1 MELFNNFKIFSKRL
15 MNNYLNK
22 HFFII
27 SILCTII
34 LFLSSNYIIQKIN
47 VNLGI
52 DFTSTKTFSLSEGTK
67 RVINEIEE
75 PIKISFIYSRNL
87 SKNIP
92 IIQNYAN
99 QVQGLLNR
107 YADLSSNK
115 IELNFIEPEPYS
127 EDEDY
132 VNRYGIQGF
141 PIDQEGSK
149 VYFGLIA
156 SNTTDDIETVPFF
169 DPSKAGSLEKQLT
182 DIIYKLNRSKK
193 PMIGFLSWV
202 DTTPPMMP
210 NNQLGQGEYTILEE
224 LSYFYDFEF
233 LDTDV
238 ESFENI
244 DLLIVYHP
252 SDISKETE
260 YGIEQFILNG
270 GKTVIFLDPFFEKN
284 DHSNKSSNLE
294 NILKTL
300 NINYNDNVIL
310 DGAQA
315 TRLQTQQNIS
325 DNTSLQTMLKLNWPE
340 VRGQF
345 INQNTDIGNGLSLIR
360 IISPGGLSKLN
371 DESEISYTPLISSS
385 EVTMDLPM
393 KDVLDPIEL
402 INNFQPTGISYDFGV
417 KLSGIASSSFNDTEL
432 NGEGHI
438 AKSEKDI
445 NVVLFSDADFIR
457 NAFWARIQKFLDTNV
472 IETTSDNGSLITNV
486 LDSLTGYDEF
496 INLRN
501 KETPF
506 RPFVVVQKLQAE
518 AEQKYLGQEQQLQS
532 QLDEILAKIQNLSAG
547 RNGENVNL
555 SEKQL
560 IELSSFQMQVE
571 QTRKQLREVRRNL
584 SKDIDLLANQINIL
598 NTFLIPILLII
609 LMFIIPRQLGIKK
622 RKNKS

>member
-1 MELFNNFKIFSKRL
+1 
-15 MNNYLNK
+15 MNKFLQKNYL
-22 HFFII
+22 II
-27 SILCTII
+27 SILSTVI
-34 LFLSSNYIIQKIN
+34 LFLSFNFIIQKIN
-47 VNLGI
+47 FNLGV
-52 DFTSTKTFSLSEGTK
+52 DFTSTKTFTLSSGTK
-67 RVINEIEE
+67 RVIDEIEE
-75 PIKISFIYSRNL
+75 PLKITFVYSRDL

-107 YADLSSNK
+107 YSDLASGK

-127 EDEDY
+127 DDEDY
-132 VNRYGIQGF
+132 VNRYGVQGF

-169 DPSKAGSLEKQLT
+169 DPSKAGTLEKQLT
-182 DIIYKLNRSKK
+182 DIVYKLNRSKK

-238 ESFENI
+238 ESFEGI

-252 SDISKETE
+252 SDISDKTE
-260 YGIEQFILNG
+260 YAVEQFILNG
-270 GKTVIFLDPFFEKN
+270 GKSVIFVDPFFEKN

-294 NILKTL
+294 NVLKTL
-300 NINYNDNVIL
+300 NINYNSNVIL

-315 TRLQTQQNIS
+315 TRLQTQQNITE
-325 DNTSLQTMLKLNWPE
+325 NTSLQTMLKLNWPE

-345 INQNTDIGNGLSLIR
+345 INQAEEIGDGLSLIR
-360 IISPGGLSKLN
+360 LVSPGGLSPLN
-371 DESEISYTPLISSS
+371 DESEISYTPIMSSS

-393 KDVLDPIEL
+393 KEVHDPIKL

-417 KLSGIASSSFNDTEL
+417 KL
-432 NGEGHI
+432 NGI
-438 AKSEKDI
+438 AKSNFNDFEFKNDNHLEI
-445 NVVLFSDADFIR
+445 SPKNISVVVFSDADFIR

-472 IETTSDNGSLITNV
+472 IEATSDNGSLVTNV
-486 LDSLTGYDEF
+486 FDSMTGYDEF
-496 INLRN
+496 IDLRN
-501 KETPF
+501 KEAPF

-518 AEQKYLGQEQQLQS
+518 AEQMYLGQEQQLQA
-532 QLDEILAKIQNLSAG
+532 QLDNTLNQIQNLSGG
-547 RNGENVNL
+547 RDVESVNL
-555 SEKQL
+555 SDKQL
-560 IELSSFQMQVE
+560 MELANFQLQVE
-571 QTRKQLREVRRNL
+571 NTRKQLREVRRNL
-584 SKDIDLLANQINIL
+584 SKDIDRLANQINIL
-598 NTFLIPILLII
+598 NTFLIPVLLILL
-609 LMFIIPRQLGIKK
+609 MFFIPRQLGIRK
-622 RKNKS
+622 RKSR

>member
-1 MELFNNFKIFSKRL
+1 
-15 MNNYLNK
+15 MNKFLQKNYL
-22 HFFII
+22 IV
-27 SILCTII
+27 SILSTVI
-34 LFLSSNYIIQKIN
+34 LFLSFNFIIQKIN
-47 VNLGI
+47 FNLGV
-52 DFTSTKTFSLSEGTK
+52 DFTSTKTFTLSSGTK
-67 RVINEIEE
+67 RVIDEIEE
-75 PIKISFIYSRNL
+75 PIKINFVYSRDL

-107 YADLSSNK
+107 YSDLASGK

-127 EDEDY
+127 DDEDY
-132 VNRYGIQGF
+132 VNRYGVQGF

-169 DPSKAGSLEKQLT
+169 DPSKAGTLEKQLT
-182 DIIYKLNRSKK
+182 DIVYKLNRSKK

-238 ESFENI
+238 ESFEGI

-252 SDISKETE
+252 SDISDKTE
-260 YGIEQFILNG
+260 YAVEQFILNG
-270 GKTVIFLDPFFEKN
+270 GKSVIFVDPFFEKN

-294 NILKTL
+294 NVLKTL
-300 NINYNDNVIL
+300 NINYNSNVIL

-315 TRLQTQQNIS
+315 TRLQTQQNITE
-325 DNTSLQTMLKLNWPE
+325 NTSLQTMLKLNWPE

-345 INQNTDIGNGLSLIR
+345 INQAEEIGDGLSLIR
-360 IISPGGLSKLN
+360 LVSPGGLSPLN
-371 DESEISYTPLISSS
+371 DESEISYTPIMSSS

-393 KDVLDPIEL
+393 KEVHDPIKL

-417 KLSGIASSSFNDTEL
+417 KL
-432 NGEGHI
+432 NGI
-438 AKSEKDI
+438 AKSNFNDFEFKNDNHLETSLKNI
-445 NVVLFSDADFIR
+445 NVVVFSDADFIR

-472 IETTSDNGSLITNV
+472 IEATSDNGSLVTNV
-486 LDSLTGYDEF
+486 FDSMTGYDEF
-496 INLRN
+496 IDLRN
-501 KETPF
+501 KEAPF

-518 AEQKYLGQEQQLQS
+518 AEQMYLGQEQQLQA
-532 QLDEILAKIQNLSAG
+532 QLDNTLNQIQNLSGG
-547 RNGENVNL
+547 RDVESVNL
-555 SEKQL
+555 SDKQL
-560 IELSSFQMQVE
+560 MELANFQLQVE
-571 QTRKQLREVRRNL
+571 NTRKQLREVRRNL
-584 SKDIDLLANQINIL
+584 SKDIDRLANQINIL
-598 NTFLIPILLII
+598 NTFLIPVLLILL
-609 LMFIIPRQLGIKK
+609 MFFIPRQLGIRK
-622 RKNKS
+622 RKSK

>member
-1 MELFNNFKIFSKRL
+1 MNNF
-15 MNNYLNK
+15 LNK
-22 HFFII
+22 NFFII
-27 SILCTII
+27 SVLSTII
-34 LFLSSNYIIQKIN
+34 LFLSTNYIIQKIN
-47 VNLGI
+47 INLGV
-52 DFTSTKTFSLSEGTK
+52 DFTSTKTFSLSDGTK
-67 RVINEIEE
+67 RVIDEIEE
-75 PIKISFIYSRNL
+75 PLKISFIYSRNL

-107 YADLSSNK
+107 YSDVASGK

-132 VNRYGIQGF
+132 VNRYDIQGF
-141 PIDQEGSK
+141 PINQEGSK

-193 PMIGFLSWV
+193 PMIGLLSWV
-202 DTTPPMMP
+202 DTAPPMMP
-210 NNQLGQGEYTILEE
+210 NNQVGQGEYTILEE
-224 LSYFYDFEF
+224 LGYFYDFEY
-233 LDTDV
+233 LDTDL
-238 ESFENI
+238 ENFENI
-244 DLLIVYHP
+244 DLLMVYHP
-252 SDISKETE
+252 SDISDKTE
-260 YGIEQFILNG
+260 YAIEQFILNG

-284 DHSNKSSNLE
+284 DHSNKTSNLE
-294 NILKTL
+294 NVLKTL

-345 INQNTDIGNGLSLIR
+345 INQKEDIGNGLSLIR
-360 IISPGGLSKLN
+360 MISPGGLSKLN
-371 DESEISYTPLISSS
+371 EDSDINYTSLISSS

-393 KDVLDPIEL
+393 KEVHDPIKL
-402 INNFQPTGISYDFGV
+402 INNFKPTGILYDFGV
-417 KLSGIASSSFNDTEL
+417 KLTGQAQSNFEDFDFKYD
-432 NGEGHI
+432 GHLSTS
-438 AKSEKDI
+438 KDDI
-445 NVVLFSDADFIR
+445 NVILFSDADFIR

-518 AEQKYLGQEQQLQS
+518 AEQKYLGQEQQLQA
-532 QLDEILAKIQNLSAG
+532 QLDETLSKIQNLSAG
-547 RNGENVNL
+547 RDVENVNL

-560 IELSSFQMQVE
+560 IELSNFQIQVE
-571 QTRKQLREVRRNL
+571 KTRKQLREVRRNL
-584 SKDIDLLANQINIL
+584 SKDIDILANQINIL

-622 RKNKS
+622 RTNK

>member
-1 MELFNNFKIFSKRL
+1 
-15 MNNYLNK
+15 MNKFLQKNYL
-22 HFFII
+22 II
-27 SILCTII
+27 SILSTVI
-34 LFLSSNYIIQKIN
+34 LFLSFNFIIQKIN
-47 VNLGI
+47 FNLGV
-52 DFTSTKTFSLSEGTK
+52 DFTSTKTFTLSSGTK
-67 RVINEIEE
+67 RVIDEIEE
-75 PIKISFIYSRNL
+75 PIKINFVYSRDL

-107 YADLSSNK
+107 YSDLASGK

-127 EDEDY
+127 DDEDY
-132 VNRYGIQGF
+132 VNRYGVQGF

-169 DPSKAGSLEKQLT
+169 DPSKAGTLEKQLT
-182 DIIYKLNRSKK
+182 DIVYKLNRSKK

-238 ESFENI
+238 ESFEGI

-252 SDISKETE
+252 SDISDKTE
-260 YGIEQFILNG
+260 YAVEQFILNG
-270 GKTVIFLDPFFEKN
+270 GKSVIFVDPFFEKN

-294 NILKTL
+294 NVLKTL
-300 NINYNDNVIL
+300 NINYNSNVIL

-315 TRLQTQQNIS
+315 TRLQTQQNITE
-325 DNTSLQTMLKLNWPE
+325 NTSLQTMLKLNWPE

-345 INQNTDIGNGLSLIR
+345 INQAEEIGDGLSLIR
-360 IISPGGLSKLN
+360 LVSPGGLSPLN
-371 DESEISYTPLISSS
+371 DESEISYTPIMSSS

-393 KDVLDPIEL
+393 KEVHDPIKL

-417 KLSGIASSSFNDTEL
+417 KL
-432 NGEGHI
+432 NGI
-438 AKSEKDI
+438 AKSNFNDFELKNENHLETSSKNI
-445 NVVLFSDADFIR
+445 NVVVFSDADFIR

-472 IETTSDNGSLITNV
+472 IEATSDNGSLVTNV
-486 LDSLTGYDEF
+486 FDSMTGYDEF
-496 INLRN
+496 IDLRN
-501 KETPF
+501 KEAPF

-518 AEQKYLGQEQQLQS
+518 AEQMYLGQEQQLQA
-532 QLDEILAKIQNLSAG
+532 QLDNTLNQIQNLSGG
-547 RNGENVNL
+547 RDVESVNL
-555 SEKQL
+555 SDKQL
-560 IELSSFQMQVE
+560 MELANFQLQVE
-571 QTRKQLREVRRNL
+571 NTRKQLREVRRNL
-584 SKDIDLLANQINIL
+584 SKDIDRLANQINIL
-598 NTFLIPILLII
+598 NTFLIPVLLILL
-609 LMFIIPRQLGIKK
+609 MFFIPRQLGIRK
-622 RKNKS
+622 RKSR

>member
-1 MELFNNFKIFSKRL
+1 
-15 MNNYLNK
+15 MNKFLQKNYL
-22 HFFII
+22 IV
-27 SILCTII
+27 SILSTVI
-34 LFLSSNYIIQKIN
+34 LFLSFNFIIQKIN
-47 VNLGI
+47 FNLGV
-52 DFTSTKTFSLSEGTK
+52 DFTSTKTFTLSSGTK
-67 RVINEIEE
+67 RVIDEIEE
-75 PIKISFIYSRNL
+75 PIKVNFVYRRDL

-107 YADLSSNK
+107 YSDLASGK

-127 EDEDY
+127 DDEDY
-132 VNRYGIQGF
+132 VNRYGVQGF

-169 DPSKAGSLEKQLT
+169 DPSKAGTLEKQLT
-182 DIIYKLNRSKK
+182 DIVYKLNRSKK

-238 ESFENI
+238 ESFEGI

-252 SDISKETE
+252 SDISDKTE
-260 YGIEQFILNG
+260 YAVEQFILNG
-270 GKTVIFLDPFFEKN
+270 GKSVIFVDPFFEKN

-294 NILKTL
+294 NVLKTL
-300 NINYNDNVIL
+300 NINYNSNVIL

-315 TRLQTQQNIS
+315 TRLQTQQNITE
-325 DNTSLQTMLKLNWPE
+325 NTSLQTMLKLNWPE

-345 INQNTDIGNGLSLIR
+345 INQAEEIGDGLSLIR
-360 IISPGGLSKLN
+360 LVSPGGLSPLN
-371 DESEISYTPLISSS
+371 DESEISYTPIMSSS

-393 KDVLDPIEL
+393 KEVHDPIKL

-417 KLSGIASSSFNDTEL
+417 KL
-432 NGEGHI
+432 NGI
-438 AKSEKDI
+438 AKSNFNDFEFKNDNHLEISSKNI
-445 NVVLFSDADFIR
+445 NVVVFSDADFIR

-472 IETTSDNGSLITNV
+472 IEATSDNGSLVTNV
-486 LDSLTGYDEF
+486 FDSMTGYDEF
-496 INLRN
+496 IDLRN
-501 KETPF
+501 KEAPF

-518 AEQKYLGQEQQLQS
+518 AEQMYLGQEQQLQA
-532 QLDEILAKIQNLSAG
+532 QLDNTLNQIQNLSGG
-547 RNGENVNL
+547 RDVESVNL
-555 SEKQL
+555 SDKQL
-560 IELSSFQMQVE
+560 MELANFQLQVE
-571 QTRKQLREVRRNL
+571 NTRKQLREVRRNL
-584 SKDIDLLANQINIL
+584 SKDIDRLANQINIL
-598 NTFLIPILLII
+598 NTFLIPVLLILL
-609 LMFIIPRQLGIKK
+609 MFFIPRQLGIRK
-622 RKNKS
+622 RKSR

>member
-1 MELFNNFKIFSKRL
+1 MELFNNFKILGQRL
-15 MNNYLNK
+15 MNNYLNR

-107 YADLSSNK
+107 YSDLSSNK

-270 GKTVIFLDPFFEKN
+270 GETVIFIDPFFEKN

-393 KDVLDPIEL
+393 KEVHDPIKL

-417 KLSGIASSSFNDTEL
+417 KLSGIASSSFNDSEL
-432 NGEGHI
+432 SGEGHV

-532 QLDEILAKIQNLSAG
+532 QLDEILDKIQNLSAG

-584 SKDIDLLANQINIL
+584 SKDIDLLANQIKTVLHQNFMLASYIL
-598 NTFLIPILLII
+598 C
-609 LMFIIPRQLGIKK
+609 
-622 RKNKS
+622 

>member
-1 MELFNNFKIFSKRL
+1 MNKFLQKNYLIVSIFS
-15 MNNYLNK
+15 
-22 HFFII
+22 
-27 SILCTII
+27 TVI
-34 LFLSSNYIIQKIN
+34 LFLSFNFIIQKIN
-47 VNLGI
+47 FNLGV
-52 DFTSTKTFSLSEGTK
+52 DFTSTKTFTLSSGTK
-67 RVINEIEE
+67 RVIDEIEE
-75 PIKISFIYSRNL
+75 PIKITFVYSRDL

-107 YADLSSNK
+107 YSDLASGK

-127 EDEDY
+127 DDEDY
-132 VNRYGIQGF
+132 VNRYGVQGF

-169 DPSKAGSLEKQLT
+169 DPSKAGTLEKQLT
-182 DIIYKLNRSKK
+182 DIVYKLNRSKK

-238 ESFENI
+238 ESFEGI

-252 SDISKETE
+252 SDISDKTE
-260 YGIEQFILNG
+260 YAVEQFILNG
-270 GKTVIFLDPFFEKN
+270 GKSVIFVDPFFEKN

-294 NILKTL
+294 NVLKTL
-300 NINYNDNVIL
+300 NINYNSNVIL

-315 TRLQTQQNIS
+315 TRLQTQQNITE
-325 DNTSLQTMLKLNWPE
+325 NTSLQTMLKLNWPE

-345 INQNTDIGNGLSLIR
+345 INQAEEIGDGLSLIR
-360 IISPGGLSKLN
+360 LVSPGGLSPLN
-371 DESEISYTPLISSS
+371 DESEISYTPIMSSS

-393 KDVLDPIEL
+393 KEVHDPIKL

-417 KLSGIASSSFNDTEL
+417 KLNGGAKSNFNDFEFKNDNHL
-432 NGEGHI
+432 EISSKN
-438 AKSEKDI
+438 I
-445 NVVLFSDADFIR
+445 NVVVFSDADFIR

-472 IETTSDNGSLITNV
+472 IEATSDNGSLVTNV
-486 LDSLTGYDEF
+486 FDSMTGYDEF
-496 INLRN
+496 IDLRN
-501 KETPF
+501 KEAPF

-518 AEQKYLGQEQQLQS
+518 AEQMYLGQEQQLQA
-532 QLDEILAKIQNLSAG
+532 QLDNTLNQIQNLSGG
-547 RNGENVNL
+547 RDVESVNL
-555 SEKQL
+555 SDKQL
-560 IELSSFQMQVE
+560 MELANFQLQVE
-571 QTRKQLREVRRNL
+571 NTRKQLREVRRNL
-584 SKDIDLLANQINIL
+584 SKDIDRLANQINIL
-598 NTFLIPILLII
+598 NTFLIPVLLILL
-609 LMFIIPRQLGIKK
+609 MFFIPRQLGIRK
-622 RKNKS
+622 RKSR

>member
-1 MELFNNFKIFSKRL
+1 MLGKFGKLQISLCIFLS
-15 MNNYLNK
+15 N
-22 HFFII
+22 
-27 SILCTII
+27 I

-107 YADLSSNK
+107 YSDLSSNK

-270 GKTVIFLDPFFEKN
+270 GETVIFIDPFFEKN

-393 KDVLDPIEL
+393 KEVHDPIKL

-417 KLSGIASSSFNDTEL
+417 KLSGIASSSFNDSEL
-432 NGEGHI
+432 SGEGHV

-532 QLDEILAKIQNLSAG
+532 QLDEILDKIQNLSAG

-584 SKDIDLLANQINIL
+584 SKDIDLLS
-598 NTFLIPILLII
+598 LIHI
-609 LMFIIPRQLGIKK
+609 
-622 RKNKS
+622 

>member
-1 MELFNNFKIFSKRL
+1 
-15 MNNYLNK
+15 MNNYLNR

-107 YADLSSNK
+107 YSDLSSNK

-270 GKTVIFLDPFFEKN
+270 GETVIFIDPFFEKN

-371 DESEISYTPLISSS
+371 DESGISYTPLISSS

-393 KDVLDPIEL
+393 KEVHDPIKL

-417 KLSGIASSSFNDTEL
+417 KLSGIASSSFNDSEL
-432 NGEGHI
+432 SGEGHV

-532 QLDEILAKIQNLSAG
+532 QLDEILDKIQNLSAG

-609 LMFIIPRQLGIKK
+609 LMFIIPRQLGIRK